1 MHFPISLDKLVLRI
15 GTSHKSL
22 WFCKNIYCLLL
33 SLLRMQIGQAI
44 WRMNHSPFHYEK
56 WGNII
61 GVVWI
66 CFCLYVYMY
75 IYTLKSEL
83 RPEIGR

>member
-1 MHFPISLDKLVLRI
+1 
-15 GTSHKSL
+15 
-22 WFCKNIYCLLL
+22 
-33 SLLRMQIGQAI
+33 MQIGQAI